1 MLQTK
6 KLLALAVVLAALI
19 SVATIAYE
27 NYIQDEIYQ
36 ESADHLL
43 ETYGQVAKTFTL
55 FAQRNWN
62 VLADWDSELQSI
74 AEEKDVAALWQELVE
89 RKNSWQYS
97 DFYMFN
103 EDCQFL
109 TASGRQGTQDN
120 IRSAF
125 LKMYEKKEPCV
136 SAYIASSDQRKI
148 VFAIPLSEAFTLD
161 GVTYTGVAVSYDNEV
176 VERLLGEVIF
186 DGESDCYITRV
197 DGSILLSLEPET
209 EFSEGMED
217 LFGFLEA
224 KTMMPQEDQS
234 RVQQDIAE
242 TKSGSAMC
250 IYRGSKYY
258 LVYEPVGIKDWSIV
272 GAVNSAVV
280 DSGMEKV
287 KRVTIL
293 VLVILFSMLLVT
305 TITILIISMRARL
318 DRERQ
323 ARQQVE
329 DKKKLAEQLFQGM
342 TRIVDRFAV
351 GDLSKDRY
359 EYHENQ
365 FDGPIYPETGRYQD
379 LLDGITKHYRLL
391 GNAEDVHAGRLLT
404 PEYLRS
410 VLKTEQDSM
419 KFEYCDQDQNIY
431 KVMHVIP
438 MEWDAEGALTKV
450 MMIAQDIGE
459 RVALETMA
467 NTDGLT
473 GLFNGRHFG
482 TVLQEKEKKKFPF
495 VLFYLDLDRFKPIND
510 TYGHDMGDK
519 LLKEVAARLQRCIR
533 SKDHAFRIGGDE
545 FALLIGADLDEAHCQ
560 QLRQDPARAVTAVLS
575 GGTGAARG
583 RQLRLRR
590 LPKGQQPGH
599 GGPHPGRP
607 THVRPKRGTPWRR
620 SGQRPG
626 QALRD
631 RDRETDQTNT
641 ICTRNMYSTVPPAM
655 LRRMLCL
662 HLCSTPTTTMAMASG
677 RPCQPV
683 KTASFRQNTT
693 SRPMTALGSTAPR

>member
-6 KLLALAVVLAALI
+6 KLLALAVALAALI
-19 SVATIAYE
+19 SVATIAYQ

-62 VLADWDSELQSI
+62 VLSDWDSDLQSI
-74 AEEKDVAALWQELVE
+74 ADAKDVAALWQKLVE
-89 RKNSWQYS
+89 RKNSWKYS

-109 TASGRQGTQDN
+109 TAAGRQGTQDN

-125 LKMYEKKEPCV
+125 LEMYEKKEPCV
-136 SAYIASSDQRKI
+136 SAYIASSGLRKI

-161 GVTYTGVAVSYDNEV
+161 GVTYTGVAVSYDNDV
-176 VERLLGEVIF
+176 VEQLLGEVIF

-209 EFSEGMED
+209 EFFAGMED

-224 KTMMPQEDQS
+224 ETMMLQEAQS
-234 RVQQDIAE
+234 RLQQDIAE

-250 IYRGSKYY
+250 AYRGSKYY

-272 GAVNSAVV
+272 GVVNSAVV

-293 VLVILFSMLLVT
+293 VLAILFSMLLVT

-323 ARQQVE
+323 VRQQVE

-351 GDLSKDRY
+351 GDLSKNRY
-359 EYHENQ
+359 EYQENLY
-365 FDGPIYPETGRYQD
+365 DELLYPETGRYQED
-379 LLDGITKHYRLL
+379 LLDRITKHYQILDS
-391 GNAEDVHAGRLLT
+391 AENVTAGSLLT

-410 VLKTEQDSM
+410 VLKTEQDSL
-419 KFEYCDQDQNIY
+419 KFEYCDQIQNVY

-438 MEWDAEGALTKV
+438 MEWDAEGVLTKI
-450 MMIAQDIGE
+450 MMIVQDIGE
-459 RVALETMA
+459 RVALENMA

-545 FALLIGADLDEAHCQ
+545 FALLVSADLDEAHCQ
-560 QLRQDPARAVTAVLS
+560 QLRDRIRQELLQPFYLEGQVLHVGVSCGYAAYPRDSSRATEVRNLADQRMY
-575 GGTGAARG
+575 A
-583 RQLRLRR
+583 Q
-590 LPKGQQPGH
+590 KEEHH
-599 GGPHPGRP
+599 GDGP
-607 THVRPKRGTPWRR
+607 
-620 SGQRPG
+620 
-626 QALRD
+626 
-631 RDRETDQTNT
+631 
-641 ICTRNMYSTVPPAM
+641 
-655 LRRMLCL
+655 
-662 HLCSTPTTTMAMASG
+662 ASG
-677 RPCQPV
+677 PAKR
-683 KTASFRQNTT
+683 
-693 SRPMTALGSTAPR
+693 

>member
-1 MLQTK
+1 M
-6 KLLALAVVLAALI
+6 
-19 SVATIAYE
+19 
-27 NYIQDEIYQ
+27 
-36 ESADHLL
+36 
-43 ETYGQVAKTFTL
+43 
-55 FAQRNWN
+55 
-62 VLADWDSELQSI
+62 
-74 AEEKDVAALWQELVE
+74 
-89 RKNSWQYS
+89 
-97 DFYMFN
+97 
-103 EDCQFL
+103 
-109 TASGRQGTQDN
+109 
-120 IRSAF
+120 
-125 LKMYEKKEPCV
+125 
-136 SAYIASSDQRKI
+136 
-148 VFAIPLSEAFTLD
+148 
-161 GVTYTGVAVSYDNEV
+161 SYDNDV

-209 EFSEGMED
+209 EFFAGMED

-224 KTMMPQEDQS
+224 ETMMPQEARS
-234 RVQQDIAE
+234 RLQQDIAE

-250 IYRGSKYY
+250 AYRGSKYY

-272 GAVNSAVV
+272 GVVNSAVV

-293 VLVILFSMLLVT
+293 VLAILFSVLLVT
-305 TITILIISMRARL
+305 TITILIINMKARL

-359 EYHENQ
+359 EYHENL

-379 LLDGITKHYRLL
+379 LLDGIAKHYRLL

-410 VLKTEQDSM
+410 VLKTKQDSM

-438 MEWDAEGALTKV
+438 MEWDTEGALTKV

-473 GLFNGRHFG
+473 GLFNGRYFG

-495 VLFYLDLDRFKPIND
+495 VLFYLDLDHFKPIND

-545 FALLIGADLDEAHCQ
+545 FALLVSADLDEAHCQ
-560 QLRQDPARAVTAVLS
+560 QLRDRIRQELLQPFYLEGQVLHVGVSCGYAAYPRDSSRATEVRILADQRMY
-575 GGTGAARG
+575 AQKEEHHRD
-583 RQLRLRR
+583 
-590 LPKGQQPGH
+590 
-599 GGPHPGRP
+599 GP
-607 THVRPKRGTPWRR
+607 
-620 SGQRPG
+620 
-626 QALRD
+626 
-631 RDRETDQTNT
+631 
-641 ICTRNMYSTVPPAM
+641 
-655 LRRMLCL
+655 
-662 HLCSTPTTTMAMASG
+662 ASG
-677 RPCQPV
+677 PAKR
-683 KTASFRQNTT
+683 
-693 SRPMTALGSTAPR
+693 

>member
-6 KLLALAVVLAALI
+6 KLLALALVLAALI
-19 SVATIAYE
+19 SVATIAYQ

-89 RKNSWQYS
+89 RKNFWQYS
-97 DFYMFN
+97 DFYLFN

-109 TASGRQGTQDN
+109 TAAGRQGTQDN

-125 LKMYEKKEPCV
+125 LEMYEKKEPCV
-136 SAYIASSDQRKI
+136 SAYIASSGLRKI

-161 GVTYTGVAVSYDNEV
+161 GVTYTGVAVSYDNDV

-224 KTMMPQEDQS
+224 KTMMPQEEQS
-234 RVQQDIAE
+234 RVRQDIAE

-287 KRVTIL
+287 KRVMIL

-305 TITILIISMRARL
+305 TITILIISMKAKL

-329 DKKKLAEQLFQGM
+329 DKKKLAEQLVQGM

-351 GDLSKDRY
+351 GDLSKNRY
-359 EYHENQ
+359 EYQENLY
-365 FDGPIYPETGRYQD
+365 DEPLYPETGRYQED
-379 LLDGITKHYRLL
+379 LLDRITKHYQILDS
-391 GNAEDVHAGRLLT
+391 AENVTAGSLLT

-410 VLKTEQDSM
+410 VLKTEQDSL
-419 KFEYCDQDQNIY
+419 KFEYCDQIQNVYQIM
-431 KVMHVIP
+431 KVIP
-438 MEWDAEGALTKV
+438 MEWDAEGVLTKI

-459 RVALETMA
+459 RVALENMA
-467 NTDGLT
+467 NTDALT

-510 TYGHDMGDK
+510 TYGHDMGNK

-545 FALLIGADLDEAHCQ
+545 FALLISADLDEARCQ
-560 QLRQDPARAVTAVLS
+560 QLRDRIRKELLQPFYLEGQVLHVDVSCGYAAYPRDSSRATEVRILADQRMYAQKEEHHRDGPTSDPA
-575 GGTGAARG
+575 
-583 RQLRLRR
+583 
-590 LPKGQQPGH
+590 
-599 GGPHPGRP
+599 
-607 THVRPKRGTPWRR
+607 KR
-620 SGQRPG
+620 
-626 QALRD
+626 
-631 RDRETDQTNT
+631 
-641 ICTRNMYSTVPPAM
+641 
-655 LRRMLCL
+655 
-662 HLCSTPTTTMAMASG
+662 
-677 RPCQPV
+677 
-683 KTASFRQNTT
+683 
-693 SRPMTALGSTAPR
+693 

>member
-89 RKNSWQYS
+89 RKNFWQYS
-97 DFYMFN
+97 DFYLFN

-109 TASGRQGTQDN
+109 TAAGRQGTQDN

-125 LKMYEKKEPCV
+125 LELYEKKEPCV
-136 SAYIASSDQRKI
+136 SAYIASSGLRKI

-161 GVTYTGVAVSYDNEV
+161 GVTYTGVAVSYDNDV

-186 DGESDCYITRV
+186 DGESDCYIARV

-209 EFSEGMED
+209 EFSEGMEN
-217 LFGFLEA
+217 LFAFLEA
-224 KTMMPQEDQS
+224 KTMMPQEEQS
-234 RVQQDIAE
+234 RLRQDIAE

-293 VLVILFSMLLVT
+293 VLAILFSMLLVT
-305 TITILIISMRARL
+305 TITILIISMKARL

-329 DKKKLAEQLFQGM
+329 DKKKLAEQLVQGM

-351 GDLSKDRY
+351 GDLSKNRY
-359 EYHENQ
+359 EYQENLY
-365 FDGPIYPETGRYQD
+365 DEPLYPETGRYQED
-379 LLDGITKHYRLL
+379 LLDRITKHYQILDS
-391 GNAEDVHAGRLLT
+391 AENVTAGSLLT

-410 VLKTEQDSM
+410 VLKTEQDSL
-419 KFEYCDQDQNIY
+419 KFEYCDQIQNVYQIM
-431 KVMHVIP
+431 KVIP
-438 MEWDAEGALTKV
+438 MEWDAEGVLTKI

-459 RVALETMA
+459 RVALENMA
-467 NTDGLT
+467 NTDALT

-510 TYGHDMGDK
+510 TYGHDMGNK

-545 FALLIGADLDEAHCQ
+545 FALLISADLDEARCQ
-560 QLRQDPARAVTAVLS
+560 QLRDRIRKELLQPFYLEGQVLHVDVSCGYAAYPRDSSRATEVRILADQRMYAQKEEHHRDGPTSDPA
-575 GGTGAARG
+575 
-583 RQLRLRR
+583 
-590 LPKGQQPGH
+590 
-599 GGPHPGRP
+599 
-607 THVRPKRGTPWRR
+607 KR
-620 SGQRPG
+620 
-626 QALRD
+626 
-631 RDRETDQTNT
+631 
-641 ICTRNMYSTVPPAM
+641 
-655 LRRMLCL
+655 
-662 HLCSTPTTTMAMASG
+662 
-677 RPCQPV
+677 
-683 KTASFRQNTT
+683 
-693 SRPMTALGSTAPR
+693 

>member
-6 KLLALAVVLAALI
+6 KLLALALVLAALI

-62 VLADWDSELQSI
+62 VLSDWDSELQSI

-89 RKNSWQYS
+89 RKNFWQYS
-97 DFYMFN
+97 DFYLFN
-103 EDCQFL
+103 ENCQFL
-109 TASGRQGTQDN
+109 TAAGRQGTQDN

-125 LKMYEKKEPCV
+125 LEMYEKKEPCV
-136 SAYIASSDQRKI
+136 AAYIASSGQRKI

-161 GVTYTGVAVSYDNEV
+161 GVTYTGVAVSYDNDV
-176 VERLLGEVIF
+176 VEQLLGEVIF
-186 DGESDCYITRV
+186 DGESDCYIARV

-224 KTMMPQEDQS
+224 KTMMPQEEQS
-234 RVQQDIAE
+234 RLQQDIAE

-250 IYRGSKYY
+250 TYQGSKYY
-258 LVYEPVGIKDWSIV
+258 LVYEPVGIKDWSIIGV
-272 GAVNSAVV
+272 VNSAVV

-293 VLVILFSMLLVT
+293 VLAILFSMLLVT
-305 TITILIISMRARL
+305 TITILIISMKAKL

-351 GDLSKDRY
+351 GDLSKNRY
-359 EYHENQ
+359 EYQENLY
-365 FDGPIYPETGRYQD
+365 DEPLYPETGRYQED
-379 LLDGITKHYRLL
+379 LLDRITKHYQILDS
-391 GNAEDVHAGRLLT
+391 AENVTAGSLLT

-410 VLKTEQDSM
+410 VLKTEQDSL
-419 KFEYCDQDQNIY
+419 KFEYCDQIQNVYQIM
-431 KVMHVIP
+431 KVIP
-438 MEWDAEGALTKV
+438 MEWDAEGVLTKI

-459 RVALETMA
+459 RVALENMA

-510 TYGHDMGDK
+510 TYGHDMGNK

-545 FALLIGADLDEAHCQ
+545 FALLISADLDEVRCQ
-560 QLRQDPARAVTAVLS
+560 QLRDRIRQELLQPFYLEGQVLHVDVSCGYAAYPRDSSRATE
-575 GGTGAARG
+575 
-583 RQLRLRR
+583 
-590 LPKGQQPGH
+590 
-599 GGPHPGRP
+599 
-607 THVRPKRGTPWRR
+607 VRILAD
-620 SGQRPG
+620 QR
-626 QALRD
+626 
-631 RDRETDQTNT
+631 
-641 ICTRNMYSTVPPAM
+641 MYAQKEDHHQGSP
-655 LRRMLCL
+655 
-662 HLCSTPTTTMAMASG
+662 ASG
-677 RPCQPV
+677 PAKR
-683 KTASFRQNTT
+683 
-693 SRPMTALGSTAPR
+693 